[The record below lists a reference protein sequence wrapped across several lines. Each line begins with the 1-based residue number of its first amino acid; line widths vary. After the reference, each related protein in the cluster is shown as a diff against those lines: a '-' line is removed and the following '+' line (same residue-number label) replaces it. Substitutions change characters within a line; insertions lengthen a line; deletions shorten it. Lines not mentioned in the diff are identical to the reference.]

1 MVNTNNVILGLR
13 MELARVGAVL
23 KKGGKNTDGLKKLAD
38 LDRQLADRQ
47 RKIEEMHT
55 RIAKIGKG

>member
-1 MVNTNNVILGLR
+1 MVNSNNVILGLR
-13 MELARVGAVL
+13 MELARVGTAL